1 MQEPTFEGP
10 IIGFHMEYNY
20 ETSIMKYITPIM
32 DTCQCELVEERVD
45 KNIILTLAL
54 GEQFAV
60 EPFKMANTTRI
71 GSCTITSLSFTTT
84 AIASDG
90 SDQEAIS
97 VQVDQ
102 STINRLFMT
111 VHDRSAFAN

>member
-1 MQEPTFEGP
+1 
-10 IIGFHMEYNY
+10 MEYNY
-20 ETSIMKYITPIM
+20 DTSVMKYITPIV
-32 DTCQCELVEERVD
+32 DTCQCELIEERVD

-60 EPFKMANTTRI
+60 EPFKMASTSRI
-71 GSCTITSLSFTTT
+71 SSCTISSLSFTTT

-102 STINRLFMT
+102 STVNRLLMT
-111 VHDRSAFAN
+111 VNDRSAFDN